1 MFREADDMKLLLT
14 VKIIIAL
21 LVVLPVAAHAA
32 SEALYE
38 TAYMEYPRSI
48 YIVGVAEVPR
58 TESPFNDQRVAEIL
72 ARLDIAKQIK
82 VRIKSES
89 VDRLCEGETHK
100 IFGDH
105 GECHSEFSAIVE
117 ETVDEFLA
125 GSRIVKHGEKDNLVY
140 AIAVLERKNTAGH
153 IDEKAAGAVENAKEE
168 LKKAENGN
176 EESLKKAEDAY
187 KKAVVLDKEKEIV
200 DGVKSN
206 SAAVF
211 GNLEKDLV
219 HLKETEGKVQE

>member
-1 MFREADDMKLLLT
+1 MFGEDADMKLLLT
-14 VKIIIAL
+14 VKIILVL
-21 LVVLPVAAHAA
+21 LAVLPVAAHAA

-38 TAYMEYPRSI
+38 TAYMEYPSSI
-48 YIVGVAEVPR
+48 YIVGVAEVPK
-58 TESPFNDQRVAEIL
+58 TENQFNDLRVAEIL

-100 IFGDH
+100 IFSDH

-125 GSRIVKHGEKDNLVY
+125 GSRIVKHGEKDHLVY
-140 AIAVLERKNTAGH
+140 AVAVLERKNTAEH
-153 IDEKAAGAVENAKEE
+153 IDEKAVGAVKNVKEE
-168 LKKAENGN
+168 LKKAKNGDK
-176 EESLKKAEDAY
+176 ESLRKAEDSY
-187 KKAVVLDKEKEIV
+187 KKAVVFDKEKEIV

-219 HLKETEGKVQE
+219 HLKEKEGKVQE